1 VVSGGFVWLSPRG
14 VLAQYPGGPFL
25 GRLTADEIRRRDLLD
40 VALGWRTTVRRL
52 GEGEAMQQVLTEGV
66 KIRRREL
73 VRDSKSAL
81 EQSLTLEQYVAK
93 REQTVD
99 D

>member
-1 VVSGGFVWLSPRG
+1 
-14 VLAQYPGGPFL
+14 
-25 GRLTADEIRRRDLLD
+25 
-40 VALGWRTTVRRL
+40 VRRL
-52 GEGEAMQQVLTEGV
+52 GEGEAMQQVLTEVV

-81 EQSLTLEQYVAK
+81 EQGLTLEQYVAK